1 MEGVPEEDI
10 LDKKIHWI
18 VTMHVGTFS
27 LKALARTGKFDKSV
41 TFLSPSPLL
50 SE

>member
-10 LDKKIHWI
+10 LEKKIP
-18 VTMHVGTFS
+18 
-27 LKALARTGKFDKSV
+27 LNCYNATGKFDKSV